1 MGTTPA
7 VKAHE
12 AASDEFRNATG
23 QVVKEFQMRRPLRT
37 GSLVI
42 SLFGD
47 AIAPHGGA
55 VWLGSLINVLEPFGI
70 NDRLVRTS
78 VFRLAKEGWLESEQ
92 VGRRSYYS
100 LTTEGR
106 ARFHDASRRIYS
118 SPQQEWNGTWS
129 LVMIAGVDSKY
140 RDKIRKELSWFGFAP
155 FSSNVLAHPAP
166 DMQSVEER
174 LRQLEGNDQVLIMQ
188 ATASDSRLPYLQ
200 TLVGESW
207 SLQELDDRYTD
218 FLDRF
223 RPAYQAARS
232 CTALSPELAFQLRT
246 LLVHEYRKIMLRDPF
261 LPPPLL
267 PQRWNGVSA
276 YQLCRN
282 LYSLVANPA
291 EEFLTAALENADGP
305 LPPAQADF
313 YERFG
318 GLPASP

>member
-55 VWLGSLINVLEPFGI
+55 VWLGSLINALAPFGI
-70 NDRLVRTS
+70 SDRLVRTS
-78 VFRLAKEGWLESEQ
+78 VFRLAKEGWLEGEQ
-92 VGRRSYYS
+92 IGRRSYYS
-100 LTTEGR
+100 LTIEGR
-106 ARFHDASRRIYS
+106 TRFHDASRRIYS
-118 SPQQEWNGTWS
+118 SPRQDWNGSWS
-129 LVMIAGVDSKY
+129 LVLIAGVNSKY

-166 DMQSVEER
+166 DMQRVEER
-174 LRQLEGNDQVLIMQ
+174 LRQLEGNDQILVMQ

-207 SLQELDDRYTD
+207 SLQDLDDRYTD

-223 RPAYQAARS
+223 RPAYQAARG
-232 CTALSPELAFQLRT
+232 CKALQPALAFQLRT
-246 LLVHEYRKIMLRDPF
+246 LLIHEYRKIILRDPF
-261 LPPPLL
+261 LPAPLL

-282 LYSLVANPA
+282 LYSLIANPA
-291 EEFLTAALENADGP
+291 EEFLIAALENADGP
-305 LPPAQADF
+305 LPPVQPAF

-318 GLPASP
+318 GLPANP